1 MRIFE
6 PLKECRSDGS
16 YPHCRLTFA
25 SDADRRRFDGGRP
38 FRGSPVEGHLAL
50 PYAMQRCNDYPQEI
64 GLPVGDRLGIGLN
77 MDPMALSRRALDV
90 LLPHIGPA
98 VQLIPLT
105 FDEGEYAMVNI
116 VNVIDALDEAHS
128 GIERFPSSGRVSRI
142 KRYSFHPD
150 VVRNEWI
157 FKIRQAQAEAFVTEQ
172 FVDLVRS
179 SGLTGFEFRTLWSD
193 EVSIVA

>member
-1 MRIFE
+1 MSIFE
-6 PLKECRSDGS
+6 PLKECRSDSS
-16 YPHCRLTFA
+16 YAHCRLTFA

-38 FRGSPVEGHLAL
+38 YRGSPVGADLAH

-105 FDEGEYAMVNI
+105 FDEGEYAMLNI
-116 VNVIDALDEAHS
+116 VNVIDALDEAQS
-128 GIERFPSSGRVSRI
+128 EVERFPSSGRVSRI
-142 KRYSFHPD
+142 KRYAFHAD
-150 VVRNEWI
+150 MVRDAWI
-157 FKIRQAQAEAFVTEQ
+157 FKIRQTQSVAFVTEQ